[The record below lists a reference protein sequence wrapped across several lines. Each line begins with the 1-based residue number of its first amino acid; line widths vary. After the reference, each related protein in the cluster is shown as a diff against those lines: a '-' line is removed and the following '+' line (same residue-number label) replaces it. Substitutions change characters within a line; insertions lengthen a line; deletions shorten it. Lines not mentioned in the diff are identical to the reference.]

1 MEFASPPRKEIIY
14 GICFSSKK
22 RNHLWNLLL
31 LQEKKSPMEFAS
43 PPRKKSLWNYP
54 SRIILKYFSPILSLD
69 RILLE
74 LESR

>member
-1 MEFASPPRKEIIY
+1 MEFVSPPRKEIMY
-14 GICFSSKK
+14 GICFFSNK
-22 RNHLWNLLL
+22 RNHLCNLLL

-43 PPRKKSLWNYP
+43 PPRKKS
-54 SRIILKYFSPILSLD
+54 PILSLD

>member
-14 GICFSSKK
+14 GICFSSNKK
-22 RNHLWNLLL
+22 NHLWNFASPPR
-31 LQEKKSPMEFAS
+31 KKSPMEFAS
-43 PPRKKSLWNYP
+43 PPRKKSTMEFASLP
-54 SRIILKYFSPILSLD
+54 RKKSPILSLD

>member
-1 MEFASPPRKEIIY
+1 MEFASPPRKEITY
-14 GICFSSKK
+14 GI
-22 RNHLWNLLL
+22 LLL

-43 PPRKKSLWNYP
+43 PPRKKSTMEFASP
-54 SRIILKYFSPILSLD
+54 PRKKSPILSLD

>member
-1 MEFASPPRKEIIY
+1 MKIPFFQGRFCLKLASPQRKEITY

-43 PPRKKSLWNYP
+43 PPRKKSP
-54 SRIILKYFSPILSLD
+54 M
-69 RILLE
+69 E
-74 LESR
+74 LVLIE